1 MSNPQ
6 LDLQRLPAD
15 DPHAP
20 GRFPWLQSDGP
31 YDATADRPRPGPLR
45 LRPHAQA
52 TDALCAPQETL
63 PNLAAYET
71 FQVEIEIGPNSPVD
85 GALLRSLLPA
95 GPHWQRAAHVKGVV
109 AFRSSAMRQDEFAAL
124 YAAVCVINGWRA
136 PFRDLVKEVVGF
148 LSPGDLAQLSY
159 EAAAI
164 SPTLQDARL
173 AARIEQCPLLRR
185 LLQEEFGDPS
195 PDLHLAALIA
205 PHLTQIG
212 LLAISQVVFPQ
223 SDPKLTSLNTYR
235 DRVQAVEQALYDLH
249 IRGYQLPPGLTDGTP
264 LSPVRITRNQD
275 GSLLAVELQL
285 TPLPPAP
292 QTAVAARFEAEFL
305 AGSAQILRCR
315 VLGPDPARLVL
326 YEAEGAPEADVPTS

>member
-6 LDLQRLPAD
+6 FNLQRLPAD

-20 GRFPWLQSDGP
+20 GRFPWLQPDGP
-31 YDATADRPRPGPLR
+31 RDARADRALPGPLR

-52 TDALCAPQETL
+52 TDALCSPQETL

-109 AFRSSAMRQDEFAAL
+109 AFRSNAMRQDEFAAL
-124 YAAVCVINGWRA
+124 HAAVCVINGGRA
-136 PFRDLVKEVVGF
+136 PFRELVKEVVGF
-148 LSPGDLAQLSY
+148 LSPDDLAHLSY

-173 AARIEQCPLLRR
+173 AARVEQCPLLRR
-185 LLQEEFGDPS
+185 LLQEEFGNPS
-195 PDLHLAALIA
+195 PDSHLAAVIA
-205 PHLTQIG
+205 PHPTQLG
-212 LLAISQVVFPQ
+212 LLAISQIVFPQ

-235 DRVQAVEQALYDLH
+235 DRVDAVERALYHLH
-249 IRGYQLPPGLTDGTP
+249 IPGYQLPPGLADGTP
-264 LSPVRITRNQD
+264 PFPVRITRNQD
-275 GSLLAVELQL
+275 G
-285 TPLPPAP
+285 
-292 QTAVAARFEAEFL
+292 
-305 AGSAQILRCR
+305 
-315 VLGPDPARLVL
+315 
-326 YEAEGAPEADVPTS
+326 

>member
-1 MSNPQ
+1 MSDPQ
-6 LDLQRLPAD
+6 FNLQRLPAD

-20 GRFPWLQSDGP
+20 GRFPWLQPDGP
-31 YDATADRPRPGPLR
+31 HDATADRDRPGPLR

-52 TDALCAPQETL
+52 TDALCSPQETL

-95 GPHWQRAAHVKGVV
+95 GQHWQRASHVKGAI
-109 AFRSSAMRQDEFAAL
+109 AFRSNAMRQDEFTAL

-136 PFRDLVKEVVGF
+136 PFRDLVTEAVGF

-159 EAAAI
+159 EAAAV
-164 SPTLQDARL
+164 SSALQDARL
-173 AARIEQCPLLRR
+173 AARVEQCPLLSR
-185 LLQEEFGDPS
+185 LLQQEFGNPS
-195 PDLHLAALIA
+195 PDSHLATVIA
-205 PHLTQIG
+205 SHLTQIG
-212 LLAISQVVFPQ
+212 LLAISQIVFPQ

-249 IRGYQLPPGLTDGTP
+249 IPGYQLPPGLTDGTP

-275 GSLLAVELQL
+275 GSLLSIVQQL
-285 TPLPPAP
+285 TPLSPAP
-292 QTAVAARFEAEFL
+292 QAPVAARFEAEFV
-305 AGSAQILRCR
+305 AGSAQILRSR

-326 YEAEGAPEADVPTS
+326 YEAESTPEAEVPTA